1 MSTSAAGASSETD
14 VAEKRS
20 RQSFRNIHISQILAY
35 RLPPSGIVSILHRIS
50 GALLFLTLPFLV
62 ALWDMSL
69 TSEES
74 FWQLSL
80 YTQSVA
86 VRVVL
91 LVLAWGFLH
100 HLLAGVRY
108 LLLDVHCGIDKA
120 AARNSAL
127 LVFAISLPL
136 AAVFGLWLFGV
147 L

>member
-1 MSTSAAGASSETD
+1 MSTPAAGASSETD
-14 VAEKRS
+14 VDGKRP
-20 RQSFRNIHISQILAY
+20 RPSFRNIHISQILAY

-50 GALLFLTLPFLV
+50 GALLFLTLPFVV

-69 TSEES
+69 TSEDS
-74 FWQLSL
+74 FWQLGQ

-100 HLLAGVRY
+100 HLVAGVRY
-108 LLLDVHCGIDKA
+108 LLLDVHWGIDKA

-127 LVFAISLPL
+127 WVFAISLPL